1 MHDEGAK
8 WGFGGCFL
16 CFGLVV
22 MIFAKSVPFFG
33 VVGKKGGGVFH
44 GGVGVMKVEFLLNF
58 SIINEKI
65 SCIFPSVIG
74 EFFLTLQSTKSWY
87 RHFLALI

>member
-1 MHDEGAK
+1 MANAYNVCGWGKRVTATMGIPAIFLHDEGAK

-33 VVGKKGGGVFH
+33 VG
-44 GGVGVMKVEFLLNF
+44 
-58 SIINEKI
+58 
-65 SCIFPSVIG
+65 
-74 EFFLTLQSTKSWY
+74 
-87 RHFLALI
+87 

>member
-1 MHDEGAK
+1 MTSDFSKKIH
-8 WGFGGCFL
+8 
-16 CFGLVV
+16 
-22 MIFAKSVPFFG
+22 SVSYSPKVFHFFG
-33 VVGKKGGGVFH
+33 VGGKKGGGVFH
-44 GGVGVMKVEFLLNF
+44 GGVGVMKVGFLLNF

-87 RHFLALI
+87 RHFFALI